1 MTINRQY
8 PIVHSDT
15 VLATGT
21 KKLTFEQ
28 PESFVDFS
36 DGNET
41 GVRFHLDIHGT
52 TGTFDSFKVTC
63 KFQIGMI
70 DVNGAGFSQFRWYD
84 LQPEQIKTMVQEGVD
99 WYGGTVAPGNITNLM
114 TNPSW
119 ETAGTGYLDVAGT
132 GGAVTPSRPTDG
144 AFLGTTRRRTTWTAP
159 STGFTAGHVWGDNSI
174 NVTAGRTYTGA
185 LRFAASKANRYR
197 IGLRWYSDT
206 STTALSTDY
215 GESKIYPATTIQN
228 GHRPTVT
235 AVAPAGASH
244 ARLYLHTPEGEG
256 ASNPAAGDWVEVD
269 AGMLVEGDYL
279 PPDFDGDSPNAVW
292 NGTPHAST
300 STLAINTTREPN
312 VVATNKDTLPV
323 TVSRSIKGFGQLVR
337 VQVKP
342 VFVNGSADAGI
353 TYSLLATH

>member
-15 VLATGT
+15 VLASGQ
-21 KKLTFEQ
+21 KKLAFEQ

-36 DGNET
+36 DGSET
-41 GVRFHLDIHGT
+41 GVRFHLDIHKT
-52 TGTFDSFKVTC
+52 TGTFDSFKVYC
-63 KFQIGMI
+63 KFQIGMA
-70 DVNGAGFSQFRWYD
+70 DFDSAGFSKFRWYD
-84 LQPEQIKTMVQEGVD
+84 LQQEQVATMVQEGVD
-99 WYGGTVAPGNITNLM
+99 WYGGRTAGSTITNLM

-119 ETAGTGYLDVAGT
+119 ELAGTGGLDVAGT

-144 AFLGTTRRRTTWTAP
+144 GYRGTTRRRTTWTAP
-159 STGFTAGHVWGDNSI
+159 STGFTSGFVWGDNSI
-174 NVTAGRTYTGA
+174 NVVAGKTYTGA
-185 LRFAASKANRYR
+185 LRFAANKSNRFR
-197 IGLRWYSDT
+197 MGIRWYSDS

-215 GESKIYPATTIQN
+215 GESKVYTATDIKN

-244 ARLYLHTPEGEG
+244 ARLYLHTPSGEG
-256 ASNPAAGDWVEVD
+256 ASDQAIGDWIDVD

-279 PPDFDGDSPNAVW
+279 PADFDGDSPNAVW

-300 STLAINTTREPN
+300 STINLPSTQEAN
-312 VVATNKDTLPV
+312 VVATSGDTLPV

-337 VQVKP
+337 VVVKP
-342 VFVNGSADAGI
+342 VFVNGSVDAGI